1 MQTADLLTRDGQKAS
16 LRNQPAQH
24 WSPIVP
30 PTQDPIAYHLVLASD
45 WADAPGDE
53 PFRPSSLETEG
64 FVRLTHRMAD
74 LVDVANIQRRHEP
87 GPHVVLTIE
96 LRRLRA
102 PWRYDGD
109 ERYPQV
115 YGPLDRTAITEVR
128 PISRDAERRFLPIE
142 RPDKR
147 RPPDIPALTQRP
159 VAAGVQFVVIGS
171 GAASLLGARLRPG
184 DLDICP
190 SPDPDNLRRLAIF
203 LARIGAR
210 PRVDVPGWVTED
222 EAAAWRPRPD
232 LQALE
237 LLFET
242 PFGDVDVLAAA
253 VGPDGRGSLAYEEL
267 EAESLTVT
275 LAGVRLAVASPAH
288 LLASKIGA
296 RRPKDLRA
304 RAELERLAAEFAQG

>member
-1 MQTADLLTRDGQKAS
+1 LSDL
-16 LRNQPAQH
+16 AQH

-30 PTQDPIAYHLVLASD
+30 PTQDPVAYHLVPAAD
-45 WADAPGDE
+45 WDDAPVDE
-53 PFRPSSLETEG
+53 PFRPASLETEG
-64 FVRLTHRMAD
+64 FVRLTHRMGD
-74 LVDVANIQRRHEP
+74 LVDIANNQRRHEP
-87 GPHVVLTIE
+87 GPHVVLTIVI
-96 LRRLRA
+96 RWLRA

-109 ERYPQV
+109 ERNPQV

-128 PISRDAERRFLPIE
+128 PIARDTERGFLPIE

-147 RPPDIPALTQRP
+147 RPPDIPALTRHL

-190 SPDPDNLRRLAIF
+190 SPEPDNLRRLAIF
-203 LARIGAR
+203 LAGIGAR

-242 PFGDVDVLAAA
+242 PFGDFDVLAAA
-253 VGPDGRGSLAYEEL
+253 VGPDGRGFIEYEEL
-267 EAESLTVT
+267 EAESITVA
-275 LAGVRLAVASPAH
+275 LGGVRLAVASPAH
-288 LLASKIGA
+288 LLASGIGA
-296 RRPKDLRA
+296 RRPKDLRV
-304 RAELERLAAEFAQG
+304 RAELERLAAELTQR